1 MDFSVWISRGFLR
14 YIKCNLLG
22 NLFLVNEVI
31 RVDDGVIRAG
41 DWIKMFIQRNNQKL
55 QKLTKDGEYVVN
67 LNKHISKGTD
77 WW

>member
-1 MDFSVWISRGFLR
+1 MDFLDTLSA
-14 YIKCNLLG
+14 NLLG
-22 NLFLVNEVI
+22 NFFLVNEVI

-77 WW
+77 

>member
-1 MDFSVWISRGFLR
+1 MDFLDTLSA
-14 YIKCNLLG
+14 NLLG

-41 DWIKMFIQRNNQKL
+41 DWIKMFIKKNNQKL